1 MFLGWKSKLAALLMV
16 PVAVFLVSCGFFHT
30 TSAPAGIGR
39 EVVDGKFAFIVT
51 HVDTSPTFGDT
62 RAQGLY
68 VVVSM
73 AVRNVGTQAQVF
85 EMAAQKLKDSARRV
99 YSASLMDPAILGKAG
114 NNIDPSLQVS
124 VRLAFDVMRDLRPTQ
139 IVLHGS
145 VSSPGA
151 PVNLM
156 QPPSPSPSRG

>member
-16 PVAVFLVSCGFFHT
+16 PVAFFLVSCGFFHT

-51 HVDTSPTFGDT
+51 HVDTSPTFGNT
-62 RAQGLY
+62 RAQGVY
-68 VVVSM
+68 VIVSM

-114 NNIDPSLQVS
+114 TTSIQVF
-124 VRLAFDVMRDLRPTQ
+124 R
-139 IVLHGS
+139 
-145 VSSPGA
+145 
-151 PVNLM
+151 
-156 QPPSPSPSRG
+156 